1 MVKRK
6 DLIECIEKIFH
17 IPKNYFVKNDLKE
30 WIKLNIKSQKSKLY
44 KMEFPTL
51 YGTEKNGKTK
61 IWKATIEKNGD
72 NATVTIEYGQL
83 DGKKQISTREYTS
96 GKNIG
101 KKNETTP
108 YTQCFLE
115 TERKWKD
122 KKEKEDYK
130 ELDDES
136 ENKVENPGK
145 FFPMLAGKYEPNT
158 DKKKRTDIEY
168 PCFVQPKLDGLR
180 CLMYMKDGKV
190 IAQSRT
196 GTYFD
201 SVQHITSALLSFFK
215 SFNVV
220 LDGELYT
227 NEIPFEVLAGIIKK
241 KKISDEDRIKLNIVK
256 YHIYDMIDPD
266 TSLPFIK
273 RYEFISKNV
282 PRHKNIEIVD
292 TILVKSVDE
301 FKTQFATYIEQGYE
315 GIMLRNINSV
325 YRQGFRSND
334 LQKYKEFQEEEY
346 VITGFDQGVGRD
358 QGTVIWKCE
367 NKDGREFNVRP
378 KGTIEFRKELF
389 KNGRQY
395 IGKKLT
401 VIFQE
406 LSELG
411 IPRFPVG
418 KAIRD
423 NY

>member
-1 MVKRK
+1 
-6 DLIECIEKIFH
+6 
-17 IPKNYFVKNDLKE
+17 
-30 WIKLNIKSQKSKLY
+30 
-44 KMEFPTL
+44 MELPTL

-61 IWKATIEKNGD
+61 IWKASIEKNG
-72 NATVTIEYGQL
+72 NHATVTFEYGQL
-83 DGKKQISTREYTS
+83 DGKKQISTREYTT

-108 YTQCFLE
+108 YTQCLIE

-130 ELDDES
+130 E
-136 ENKVENPGK
+136 ENDMEEVETEVDK
-145 FFPMLAGKYEPNT
+145 IFPMLAGKYEPRT
-158 DKKKRTDIEY
+158 DKKKRTDIQY
-168 PCFVQPKLDGLR
+168 PCFVQPKLDGIR
-180 CLMYMKDGKV
+180 CIMYMKDGK
-190 IAQSRT
+190 IMAQSRT
-196 GTYFD
+196 GTYFN
-201 SVQHITSALLSFFK
+201 SVDHITSALVPFFNSFR
-215 SFNVV
+215 VV

-241 KKISDEDRIKLNIVK
+241 KKITSEDQLKLNIVK
-256 YHIYDMIDPD
+256 YHIYDMID
-266 TSLPFIK
+266 SELLFIE
-273 RYEFISKNV
+273 RSQFISKNV
-282 PRHKNIEIVD
+282 LEHEHLEIVD
-292 TILVKSVDE
+292 TVLVKSINE
-301 FKTQFATYIEQGYE
+301 FKTRFAFYIEHGYE
-315 GIMLRNINSV
+315 GIMLRNINSL

-346 VITGFDQGVGRD
+346 VIIGFEQGSWRD

-367 NKDGREFNVRP
+367 TKDGREFSVRP
-378 KGTIEFRKELF
+378 KGTIEFRKDLF
-389 KNGRQY
+389 KNGDKY

-418 KAIRD
+418 KAIRN